1 MNYVWKDIWK
11 EKVLM
16 CLGQERR
23 DGKTEPELLTEFI
36 HIKNNI
42 YKFIFSMCQKVVRSL
57 MRSIVALVWRELGW
71 IPASIYFFINI
82 IPVCLILCITLFF
95 CSKTIFLVT

>member
-1 MNYVWKDIWK
+1 
-11 EKVLM
+11 M

-23 DGKTEPELLTEFI
+23 DGKTEPELLTKFI

-57 MRSIVALVWRELGW
+57 MRSIVALV
-71 IPASIYFFINI
+71 
-82 IPVCLILCITLFF
+82 
-95 CSKTIFLVT
+95 